1 MKPQIRTISG
11 KRMIVFSTEVEI
23 EECVDVDV
31 SLDLS
36 ECIDDI
42 VDAMTNE
49 HFEMIAR
56 KTSRVNGSV
65 AFMTPYDFKR
75 QLCDMVEMN
84 YHCTTEQL
92 LNGILNRL

>member
-1 MKPQIRTISG
+1 MKPQIRTVSG
-11 KRMIVFSTEVEI
+11 KKMIVFSTEVEVN
-23 EECVDVDV
+23 EYVDVDV

-56 KTSRVNGSV
+56 KTSKVKVLEIS
-65 AFMTPYDFKR
+65 MTADDFKR

-92 LNGILNRL
+92 LNAILNRL